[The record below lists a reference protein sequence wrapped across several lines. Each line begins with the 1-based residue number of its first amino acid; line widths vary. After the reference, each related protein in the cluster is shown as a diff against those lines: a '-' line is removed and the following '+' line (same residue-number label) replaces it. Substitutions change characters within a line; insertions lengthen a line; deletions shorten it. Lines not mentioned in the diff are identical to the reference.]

1 MSNEVKIENAK
12 PGMWAEFDIIENKKD
27 IKTGHYLLELQSVP
41 VKSVEDLVYLLLADA
56 LHGGRIIY
64 SLGVDLDDGMIPII
78 DGEHEPMPYVDN
90 LHVYAEKPEP
100 PTSDTDVPEGFT
112 AIGTIKVMPGDA
124 HDLANIPTEPGL
136 YRAATGSTWYY
147 DGKSWTPIT
156 DHNGEYTYAQ
166 KQSYKRFIETSLAS
180 HRLPFTPVSLPE
192 PGKSERP
199 APPTEPGWYLDN
211 EKDVYWYDGELF
223 HRLCAPMNDEYLLE
237 GLIDYYGPLTR
248 IDDIDSYLRKECC
261 GQA

>member
-1 MSNEVKIENAK
+1 MSNEVKLEDAK

-41 VKSVEDLVYLLLADA
+41 VKSVEDLMYLVLADA

-64 SLGVDLDDGMIPII
+64 SLGVDLDDDMIPII

-100 PTSDTDVPEGFT
+100 PTSDTDVLEGFT

-136 YRAATGSTWYY
+136 YRAATGSIWYY

-166 KQSYKRFIETSLAS
+166 RQSYKRFIETSLAS

-211 EKDVYWYDGELF
+211 ENDVYWYDGELF
-223 HRLCAPMNDEYLLE
+223 HRLCHPMNDEYLPE

>member
-41 VKSVEDLVYLLLADA
+41 VKSVEDLMYLVLADA

-64 SLGVDLDDGMIPII
+64 SLGVDLGDGMIPII

-136 YRAATGSTWYY
+136 YRAATGSIWYY

-180 HRLPFTPVSLPE
+180 PRLPFTPVSLPE

-223 HRLCAPMNDEYLLE
+223 HRLCAPMNDEYLPE

>member
-1 MSNEVKIENAK
+1 MSNEVKLEDAK

-41 VKSVEDLVYLLLADA
+41 VKSVEDLMYLVLADA

-78 DGEHEPMPYVDN
+78 DGEHEPMPYVEN

-100 PTSDTDVPEGFT
+100 PISDTDVPEGFT

-180 HRLPFTPVSLPE
+180 HRVPFTPVSLPE

-223 HRLCAPMNDEYLLE
+223 HRLCAPINDEYLPE

>member
-1 MSNEVKIENAK
+1 MSNEVKLEDAK

-41 VKSVEDLVYLLLADA
+41 VKSVEDLMYLLLADA

-147 DGKSWTPIT
+147 DGTSWTPIT

-223 HRLCAPMNDEYLLE
+223 HRLCAPMNDEYMPE

>member
-1 MSNEVKIENAK
+1 MNNEVKLEDAK

-41 VKSVEDLVYLLLADA
+41 VKSVEDLMYLVLADA

-78 DGEHEPMPYVDN
+78 DGEHEPMTYVEN

-100 PTSDTDVPEGFT
+100 PTSDTDVLEGFT

-136 YRAATGSTWYY
+136 YRAATGSIWYY

-180 HRLPFTPVSLPE
+180 HRVPFTPVSLPE

-211 EKDVYWYDGELF
+211 ENDVYWYDGELF
-223 HRLCAPMNDEYLLE
+223 HGLCNPMNDKYLPE
-237 GLIDYYGPLTR
+237 ELIDYYGPLTR
-248 IDDIDSYLRKECC
+248 IDDIDSYLRKECG

>member
-1 MSNEVKIENAK
+1 MSNEVNLTNAR

-41 VKSVEDLVYLLLADA
+41 VKSVEDLMYLLLADA

-112 AIGTIKVMPGDA
+112 AIGTIKLIPGDA

-180 HRLPFTPVSLPE
+180 HRVPFTPVSLPE

-223 HRLCAPMNDEYLLE
+223 HRLCAPMNDEYLPE

>member
-1 MSNEVKIENAK
+1 MNNEVKLEDAK

-41 VKSVEDLVYLLLADA
+41 VKSVEDLMYLLLADA

-90 LHVYAEKPEP
+90 LHVYAEKSEP

-136 YRAATGSTWYY
+136 YRAATGSIWYY

-223 HRLCAPMNDEYLLE
+223 HRLCAPMNDEYLPE
-237 GLIDYYGPLTR
+237 GLIDYYGPLTC

>member
-1 MSNEVKIENAK
+1 MSNEVKLEDAK

-41 VKSVEDLVYLLLADA
+41 VKSVEDLMYLVLADA

-90 LHVYAEKPEP
+90 LHVYAEKSEP

-124 HDLANIPTEPGL
+124 HDLANIPTEPVL
-136 YRAATGSTWYY
+136 YRAATGSIWYY

-223 HRLCAPMNDEYLLE
+223 HRLCAPMNDEYLPE
-237 GLIDYYGPLTR
+237 GLIDYYGPLTC

>member
-1 MSNEVKIENAK
+1 MSNEVKLEDAK

-41 VKSVEDLVYLLLADA
+41 VKSVEDLMYLLLADA

-64 SLGVDLDDGMIPII
+64 SLGVYLGDGMIPII

-90 LHVYAEKPEP
+90 LHVYEEKPESASSG
-100 PTSDTDVPEGFT
+100 TDASDDDTKG
-112 AIGTIKVMPGDA
+112 
-124 HDLANIPTEPGL
+124 IPTEPGL
-136 YRAATGSTWYY
+136 YRAAAGSVWYY
-147 DGKSWTPIT
+147 DANSWTPIT
-156 DHNGEYTYAQ
+156 DRDGNWTYAQ

-223 HRLCAPMNDEYLLE
+223 HRLCAPMNDEYLPE

>member
-1 MSNEVKIENAK
+1 MSNEVKLEDAK

-41 VKSVEDLVYLLLADA
+41 VKSVEDLMYLVLADA

-90 LHVYAEKPEP
+90 LHVYAEKSEP

-180 HRLPFTPVSLPE
+180 HRVPFTPVSLPE

-223 HRLCAPMNDEYLLE
+223 HRLCAPMNDEYLPE